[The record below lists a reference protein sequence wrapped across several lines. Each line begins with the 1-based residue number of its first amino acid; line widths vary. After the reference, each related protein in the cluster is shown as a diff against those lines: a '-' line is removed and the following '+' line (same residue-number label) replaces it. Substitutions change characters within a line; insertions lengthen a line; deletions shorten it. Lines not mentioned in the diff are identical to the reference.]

1 MVVAILRRSAASG
14 SQRFPQAGGSGSAFT
29 MPGNPTPPSMLTLR
43 SLTLRSKGHLS
54 VPGREAGWRM
64 FLLVPGY
71 YKVPLNSTLGFLRN
85 VEMAGSLSEVRSR

>member
-1 MVVAILRRSAASG
+1 MSGLGTAFGFVSVLGVARGKQNA
-14 SQRFPQAGGSGSAFT
+14 
-29 MPGNPTPPSMLTLR
+29 GNPTPPSMLTLR

-54 VPGREAGWRM
+54 VPRHEAGWRM

-85 VEMAGSLSEVRSR
+85 VELAGALSEVRSR